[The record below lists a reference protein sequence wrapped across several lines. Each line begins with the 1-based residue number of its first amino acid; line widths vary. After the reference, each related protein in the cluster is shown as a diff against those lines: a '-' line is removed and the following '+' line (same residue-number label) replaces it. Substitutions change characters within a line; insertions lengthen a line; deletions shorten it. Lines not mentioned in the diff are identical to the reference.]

1 MSPEQFLE
9 AVLRHRAI
17 AIFRGQHQG
26 RAAAAMDA
34 AVAAGFRMVEFTVST
49 PGVYELIAEFAEM
62 GFLGAPL
69 TGYGCAG
76 MNPVAYGLTMI
87 ELERQ
92 DSGIRSFCSVQS
104 ALAMYPIH
112 AFGSEEQRE
121 RFLPGM
127 ARGQIIGAFG
137 LTEPNSG
144 SDPGSMRTHA
154 RQQGPG
160 GDYILSG
167 QKFWIT
173 NSPIADVMVVWA
185 KTLDHGSDTPV
196 IRGFLVERG
205 MPGLQT
211 PETHGK
217 LSLRASITGE
227 IVLDEVKVP
236 KANLL
241 PGVHGLKGPLSCL
254 TQARYGIGWGAV
266 GAAMGVYERARRYT
280 LERVQFGKPLAGFQ
294 LTQQKLVELH
304 NEIGKALLLAFHFG
318 RLKQDGK
325 LTPESELTGLFE
337 ESAEAIDVDGVRVEA
352 RLAFS
357 VSQSQEE
364 KASASLRVGS
374 PFSMVAAQVNAS
386 YTNKYSFN
394 ADGSSSVST
403 RFVSIPPPAEL
414 KEILAS
420 MRK

>member
-1 MSPEQFLE
+1 MS
-9 AVLRHRAI
+9 AVPYILSIDHLLTDEERLVWS
-17 AIFRGQHQG
+17 
-26 RAAAAMDA
+26 AAREFCERR
-34 AVAAGFRMVEFTVST
+34 VAPVIEKHYEHATFPR
-49 PGVYELIAEFAEM
+49 ELIAEFAEM

-69 TGYGCAG
+69 HGYGCAG

-154 RQQGPG
+154 RQRERG
-160 GDYILSG
+160 GDYFLSG
-167 QKFWIT
+167 QKCWIT

-185 KTLDHGSDTPV
+185 KTLEFGSDAPV
-196 IRGFLVERG
+196 IRGFLVERAFA
-205 MPGLQT
+205 GLST

-227 IVLDEVKVP
+227 IVLDEVRVP
-236 KANLL
+236 ASNLL
-241 PGVHGLKGPLSCL
+241 PGVQGLKGPLSCL

-266 GAAMGVYERARRYT
+266 GAAMSVYERARRYT
-280 LERVQFGKPLAGFQ
+280 LDRVQFNKPLAAFQ

-304 NEIGKALLLAFHFG
+304 NDIGKGLLLAYHFG

-325 LTPESELTGLFE
+325 LSPVQVSYLKRDNVRMALESARTARSMLGGNGIMGEFHIMRHLCNLETVFTYEGTHEIHTLAIGRAITGL
-337 ESAEAIDVDGVRVEA
+337 D
-352 RLAFS
+352 AFS
-357 VSQSQEE
+357 
-364 KASASLRVGS
+364 
-374 PFSMVAAQVNAS
+374 
-386 YTNKYSFN
+386 
-394 ADGSSSVST
+394 
-403 RFVSIPPPAEL
+403 
-414 KEILAS
+414 
-420 MRK
+420 

>member
-1 MSPEQFLE
+1 MSATPYILSIDHLLTDEERLVWSAAREFGERRIAPVIERHYE
-9 AVLRHRAI
+9 AGTFPR
-17 AIFRGQHQG
+17 
-26 RAAAAMDA
+26 
-34 AVAAGFRMVEFTVST
+34 
-49 PGVYELIAEFAEM
+49 ELIPEFAEM

-112 AFGSEEQRE
+112 AFGSEAQRE
-121 RFLPGM
+121 RWLPGM
-127 ARGQIIGAFG
+127 ARGELIGAFG

-154 RQQGPG
+154 RQRERG
-160 GDYILSG
+160 GDYFLSG
-167 QKFWIT
+167 QKCWIT

-185 KTLDHGSDTPV
+185 KTLEFGSDAPV
-196 IRGFLVERG
+196 IRGFLVERAFA
-205 MPGLQT
+205 GLST

-227 IVLDEVKVP
+227 IVLDEVRVP
-236 KANLL
+236 ASNLL
-241 PGVHGLKGPLSCL
+241 PGVQGLKGPLSCL

-266 GAAMGVYERARRYT
+266 GAAMSVYERARRYT
-280 LERVQFGKPLAGFQ
+280 LDRVQFNKPLAAFQ

-304 NEIGKALLLAFHFG
+304 NDIGKGLLLAYHFG

-325 LTPESELTGLFE
+325 LSPVQVSYLKRDNVRMALESARTARSMLGGNGIMGEFHIMRHLCNLETVFTYEGTHEIHTLAIGRAITGL
-337 ESAEAIDVDGVRVEA
+337 D
-352 RLAFS
+352 AFS
-357 VSQSQEE
+357 
-364 KASASLRVGS
+364 
-374 PFSMVAAQVNAS
+374 
-386 YTNKYSFN
+386 
-394 ADGSSSVST
+394 
-403 RFVSIPPPAEL
+403 
-414 KEILAS
+414 
-420 MRK
+420 

>member
-1 MSPEQFLE
+1 MSGAPYLLSIDHLLSDEERL
-9 AVLRHRAI
+9 VWS
-17 AIFRGQHQG
+17 
-26 RAAAAMDA
+26 AAREFCERR
-34 AVAAGFRMVEFTVST
+34 VAPVIEHHYEKATFPR
-49 PGVYELIAEFAEM
+49 ELIAEFAEM

-69 TGYGCAG
+69 SGYGCAG

-112 AFGSEEQRE
+112 AFGSEAQRE

-127 ARGQIIGAFG
+127 ARGQLIGAFG

-154 RQQGPG
+154 RQREAG
-160 GDYILSG
+160 GDYVLSG

-185 KTLDHGSDTPV
+185 KTLDFGSETPV

-205 MPGLQT
+205 MTGLST
-211 PETHGK
+211 PETKGK
-217 LSLRASITGE
+217 LSLRASMTGE
-227 IVLDEVKVP
+227 IVLDEVRVP
-236 KANLL
+236 VANLL
-241 PGVHGLKGPLSCL
+241 PGVSGLKGPLSCL

-266 GAAMGVYERARRYT
+266 GAAMSVYERARGYT
-280 LERVQFGKPLAGFQ
+280 LERVQFGKPLAAFQ

-304 NEIGKALLLAFHFG
+304 NEIGKGLLLAYHFG

-325 LTPESELTGLFE
+325 LSPVQVSYLKRDNVRMALEAARTARSMFGGNGIMGEYHVMRHMCNLETVYTYEGTHEIHTLALGRAITGL
-337 ESAEAIDVDGVRVEA
+337 D
-352 RLAFS
+352 AFS
-357 VSQSQEE
+357 
-364 KASASLRVGS
+364 
-374 PFSMVAAQVNAS
+374 
-386 YTNKYSFN
+386 
-394 ADGSSSVST
+394 
-403 RFVSIPPPAEL
+403 
-414 KEILAS
+414 
-420 MRK
+420 

>member
-1 MSPEQFLE
+1 MSGTPYILSIDHLLSDEERL
-9 AVLRHRAI
+9 VWS
-17 AIFRGQHQG
+17 
-26 RAAAAMDA
+26 AAREFCERR
-34 AVAAGFRMVEFTVST
+34 VAPVIEKH
-49 PGVYELIAEFAEM
+49 YEHATFPRDLIAEFAEM

-69 TGYGCAG
+69 QGYGCAG

-121 RFLPGM
+121 RWLPGM
-127 ARGQIIGAFG
+127 ARGEIIGAFG

-154 RQQGPG
+154 RQREAG
-160 GDYILSG
+160 GDYFLSG

-185 KTLDHGSDTPV
+185 KTLEFGATEPV

-205 MPGLQT
+205 MPGLAT
-211 PETHGK
+211 PETKGK

-227 IVLDEVKVP
+227 IVLDEVRVP
-236 KANLL
+236 VANLL
-241 PGVHGLKGPLSCL
+241 PGVSGLKGPLSCL

-266 GAAMGVYERARRYT
+266 GAAMSVYERALRYT
-280 LERVQFGKPLAGFQ
+280 GERVQFGKPLAGFQ

-304 NEIGKALLLAFHFG
+304 NEIGKGLLLAYHFG

-325 LTPESELTGLFE
+325 LSPVQVSYLKRDNVRMALEAARTARSMFGGNGIMGEFHVMRHMCNLETVYTYEGTHEIHTLAIGRAITGL
-337 ESAEAIDVDGVRVEA
+337 D
-352 RLAFS
+352 AF
-357 VSQSQEE
+357 Q
-364 KASASLRVGS
+364 
-374 PFSMVAAQVNAS
+374 
-386 YTNKYSFN
+386 
-394 ADGSSSVST
+394 
-403 RFVSIPPPAEL
+403 
-414 KEILAS
+414 
-420 MRK
+420 

>member
-1 MSPEQFLE
+1 MSGTPYILSIDHLLTDEERL
-9 AVLRHRAI
+9 VWS
-17 AIFRGQHQG
+17 
-26 RAAAAMDA
+26 AAREFCERR
-34 AVAAGFRMVEFTVST
+34 VAPVIEKHYEHATFPR
-49 PGVYELIAEFAEM
+49 ELIAEFAEM

-69 TGYGCAG
+69 HGYGCAG

-325 LTPESELTGLFE
+325 LSPVQVSYLKRDNVRMALEAARTARSMFGGNGIMGEFHVMRHLCNLETVYTYEGTHEIHTLAIGRAITGL
-337 ESAEAIDVDGVRVEA
+337 D
-352 RLAFS
+352 AF
-357 VSQSQEE
+357 
-364 KASASLRVGS
+364 
-374 PFSMVAAQVNAS
+374 
-386 YTNKYSFN
+386 T
-394 ADGSSSVST
+394 
-403 RFVSIPPPAEL
+403 
-414 KEILAS
+414 
-420 MRK
+420 

>member
-1 MSPEQFLE
+1 MSGTPYILSIDHLLTDEERLVWSAAREFGE
-9 AVLRHRAI
+9 RRI
-17 AIFRGQHQG
+17 APVIEKHYEHATFPR
-26 RAAAAMDA
+26 
-34 AVAAGFRMVEFTVST
+34 
-49 PGVYELIAEFAEM
+49 ELIAEFAEM

-69 TGYGCAG
+69 HGYGCAG

-112 AFGSEEQRE
+112 AFGTEAQRE

-127 ARGQIIGAFG
+127 ARGEIIGAFG

-154 RQQGPG
+154 RQLAPG
-160 GDYILSG
+160 GDYVLSG
-167 QKFWIT
+167 QKCWIT
-173 NSPIADVMVVWA
+173 NSPIADVMIVWA

-196 IRGFLVERG
+196 IRGFLVERS

-217 LSLRASITGE
+217 LSLRASMTGE

-236 KANLL
+236 KENLL

-266 GAAMGVYERARRYT
+266 GAAMAVYERARRYT

-325 LTPESELTGLFE
+325 LSPVQVSYLKRDNVRMALEAARTARSMFGGNGIMGEFHVMRHLCNLETVYTYEGTHEIHTLAIGRAITGL
-337 ESAEAIDVDGVRVEA
+337 D
-352 RLAFS
+352 AF
-357 VSQSQEE
+357 
-364 KASASLRVGS
+364 
-374 PFSMVAAQVNAS
+374 
-386 YTNKYSFN
+386 T
-394 ADGSSSVST
+394 
-403 RFVSIPPPAEL
+403 
-414 KEILAS
+414 
-420 MRK
+420 

>member
-1 MSPEQFLE
+1 MSGTPYILSIDHLLTDEERL
-9 AVLRHRAI
+9 VWS
-17 AIFRGQHQG
+17 
-26 RAAAAMDA
+26 AAREFCERR
-34 AVAAGFRMVEFTVST
+34 VAPVIEKHYEHATFPR
-49 PGVYELIAEFAEM
+49 ELIAEFAEM

-112 AFGSEEQRE
+112 AFGTEEQRE

-127 ARGQIIGAFG
+127 ARGEIIGAFG

-160 GDYILSG
+160 GDYVLSG

-173 NSPIADVMVVWA
+173 NSPIADVMIVWA
-185 KTLDHGSDTPV
+185 KTLDHGSDTPI

-241 PGVHGLKGPLSCL
+241 PGVQGLKGPLSCL

-266 GAAMGVYERARRYT
+266 GAAMAVYERARRYT

-304 NEIGKALLLAFHFG
+304 NEIGKGLLLALHFG

-325 LTPESELTGLFE
+325 LSPVQVSYLKRDNVRMALEAARTARSMFGGNGIMGEYHVMRHMCNLETVFTYEGTHEIHTLALGRAITGL
-337 ESAEAIDVDGVRVEA
+337 D
-352 RLAFS
+352 AFS
-357 VSQSQEE
+357 
-364 KASASLRVGS
+364 
-374 PFSMVAAQVNAS
+374 
-386 YTNKYSFN
+386 
-394 ADGSSSVST
+394 
-403 RFVSIPPPAEL
+403 
-414 KEILAS
+414 
-420 MRK
+420 

>member
-1 MSPEQFLE
+1 MSGTPYILSIDHLLTDEERL
-9 AVLRHRAI
+9 VWS
-17 AIFRGQHQG
+17 
-26 RAAAAMDA
+26 AAREFCERR
-34 AVAAGFRMVEFTVST
+34 VAPVIEKHYEHATFPR
-49 PGVYELIAEFAEM
+49 ELIAEFAEM

-69 TGYGCAG
+69 HGYGCAG

-112 AFGSEEQRE
+112 AFGTEEQRE
-121 RFLPGM
+121 RWLPGM
-127 ARGQIIGAFG
+127 ARGQLIGAFG

-154 RQQGPG
+154 RQLAPG
-160 GDYILSG
+160 GDYVLSG

-196 IRGFLVERG
+196 IRGFLVERS

-217 LSLRASITGE
+217 LSLRASMTGE

-236 KANLL
+236 KENLL

-266 GAAMGVYERARRYT
+266 GAAMAVYERARRYT

-304 NEIGKALLLAFHFG
+304 NEIGKALLLALHFG

-325 LTPESELTGLFE
+325 LSPVQVSYLKRDNVRMALEAARTARSMFGGNGIMGEFHVMRHLCNLETVYTYEGTHEIHTLAIGRAITGL
-337 ESAEAIDVDGVRVEA
+337 D
-352 RLAFS
+352 AFS
-357 VSQSQEE
+357 
-364 KASASLRVGS
+364 
-374 PFSMVAAQVNAS
+374 
-386 YTNKYSFN
+386 
-394 ADGSSSVST
+394 
-403 RFVSIPPPAEL
+403 
-414 KEILAS
+414 
-420 MRK
+420 